1 MAPYKYVRVEV
12 NPPIGWV
19 IFNRPEKLNAMNKGM
34 LSEAV
39 KAVEDL
45 ERVGG
50 VHFIAFTGA
59 GRAFSAGI
67 DLSEVSKAGSPEE
80 AGEVFE
86 ALAKF
91 FRKVLLTSKPTIAAI
106 NGVAAGGGAELVW
119 VVDLSVAVRDARILW
134 PEARW
139 GLIPPA
145 LSTIGLDA
153 LGPARAALIAM
164 TSGGLT
170 AEEAYRLGIIS
181 SLVESVN
188 ELREGVRKLVE
199 EVMANSPSAIESIVR
214 LMRTA
219 KAKQLLEAGISELLR
234 LSKSSALIEAAK
246 VFVESRRSP
255 EYKWD

>member
-1 MAPYKYVRVEV
+1 MASYRFVRVELD
-12 NPPIGWV
+12 PPIGWV

-34 LSEAV
+34 LDEAT
-39 KAVEDL
+39 KAVGGL
-45 ERVGG
+45 EGESK
-50 VHFIAFTGA
+50 VHFIAFTGE

-67 DLSEVSKAGSPEE
+67 DLSEVSQAKSPEE

-86 ALAKF
+86 ALARF
-91 FRKVLLTSKPTIAAI
+91 FRKVLLASKPTIAAI
-106 NGVAAGGGAELVW
+106 NGVAAGGGAELIW

-145 LSTIGLDA
+145 LSTIGLEA

-164 TSGGLT
+164 TSGGLS
-170 AEEAYRLGIIS
+170 AEEAYRLGLIS
-181 SLVESVN
+181 RIAGSSED
-188 ELREGVRKLVE
+188 LREEVRKLAR
-199 EVMANSPSAIESIVR
+199 EVMTNSPAAVESIVR
-214 LMRTA
+214 LLRVA

-234 LSKSSALIEAAK
+234 LSRSSALIEAAK

-255 EYKWD
+255 EYRWG